1 MVSTLP
7 RSVIISPEMTTL
19 FGCGSTDDV
28 TLPPDPALLVFG
40 FEGAATVRIAADA
53 MSEPLESPE
62 EGETS
67 ISVVIER
74 RALWRV
80 FGWCPRNHDGER
92 YHLASEMRAIA
103 LRLRDCELTGETAQT
118 YRLAKSIELLCE
130 TIIHLSSGAAVPVE
144 GALSLA
150 DSERIVAARQIID
163 ERWSEKLTLSSLAK
177 ACGINRAKLTRGFRQ
192 IYHCTVAEAIAERR
206 LAEASRALLTTDLPV
221 SSIGFASGYLNNASF
236 SRAFGR
242 RFGVSPSAFRHCRIA
257 A

>member
-1 MVSTLP
+1 MARTRP
-7 RSVIISPEMTTL
+7 RSVIVSPEMTTL
-19 FGCGSTDDV
+19 FGAGNLDGV
-28 TLPPDPALLVFG
+28 GLPPDAALLVFG
-40 FEGAATVRIAADA
+40 FDGAAAVRIAADA
-53 MSEPLESPE
+53 MSERLEYPE

-74 RALWRV
+74 RALRRV
-80 FGWCPRNHDGER
+80 FGWCPRDHDGER
-92 YHLASEMRAIA
+92 YHLGSDIRAIA
-103 LRLRDCELTGETAQT
+103 LRLRDCELSGETAQT

-130 TIIHLSSGAAVPVE
+130 TILHLSSGHAVPVE
-144 GALSLA
+144 GALTLA
-150 DSERIVAARQIID
+150 DSERIVAARRIID

-192 IYHCTVAEAIAERR
+192 VYHCTVAEAIAERR

-242 RFGVSPSAFRHCRIA
+242 RFGVSPSAFRNCRA
-257 A
+257 AA